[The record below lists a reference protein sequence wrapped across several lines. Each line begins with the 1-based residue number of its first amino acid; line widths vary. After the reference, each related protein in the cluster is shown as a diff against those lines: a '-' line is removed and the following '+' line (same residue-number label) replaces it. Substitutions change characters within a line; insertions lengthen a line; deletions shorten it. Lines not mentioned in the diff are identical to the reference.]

1 LSEFLSKEGP
11 FLLPMLELI
20 AQAEMAVDELIA
32 AAGRARVAAVLALSA
47 QELAGAEHPG
57 RKTEADLR

>member
-1 LSEFLSKEGP
+1 
-11 FLLPMLELI
+11 MLELI